1 MRRSLML
8 TLVAALLLP
17 ACKRD
22 RDDDG
27 IKEGEDCDDSDAAI
41 SPEATEICDGIDNDC
56 DGEKDEGLR
65 LPWYA
70 DTDGDTW
77 GDAAAELLTCAQP
90 DGYVANALD
99 CDDTTIRFH
108 PGAQETDCE
117 DPADYNCDGSVG
129 FADAD
134 TDGFPACRDCD
145 DAAVGTFPGADEVC
159 DGADNDC
166 NGDIDEEPV
175 DGGTWYLDYDLD
187 GYGGTLYPVVACE
200 SPDPVIYVDNDD
212 DCNDYSAVAF
222 PGGAEVCD
230 GVDND
235 CNGIFDAADPGV
247 LDAGLYYPDAD
258 GDGFGDEAL
267 LQLACDGLDGFIR
280 DGGDCDDSTELVN
293 PEQLELCNNG
303 VDDDCDA
310 AVQCELD
317 LSTAGHTFVGGNA
330 EERAGNDLAGLGDV
344 NGDGIDDL
352 IMGADLADVD
362 GDGNGEGAAY
372 VFFGP
377 ITEDFAAQSVN
388 DADIVIEGA
397 DPLDQAGLV
406 VGTIGD
412 INGDGINDIAVT
424 ASQHSGSPVATRS
437 KNGKVYV
444 FFGGADLAARG
455 INHVEDADLTFYGDR
470 NFDWFGGAAIRLGD
484 MNGDGLD
491 DFIIGTTG
499 DDDGGAQSGA
509 YNLFYS
515 SPSWSSGAVIAST
528 SSSAILY
535 GAAVNDRVG
544 LDGAGVGDID
554 GDGVRDAI
562 FGMQY
567 VTGSASNSGAVA
579 VGLGPLP
586 TGSLAV
592 NTLDANILG
601 SSANDWAG
609 ASVSAAGDSDGDGY
623 EDFYVSA
630 TADNT
635 PGGTGS
641 GSVYLLLGSADI
653 NADYDGQRLDDVY
666 AARLYGD
673 RSNDGIGGSID
684 GSADFNNDGVNDL
697 IVGATGAGAR
707 GEGLTYVVFGP
718 VSGTAAIGDL
728 ATGLL
733 RGEDLDD
740 GAGNV
745 ATFLGDL
752 DGSGRI
758 AIGVAAQYANR
769 GGSDA
774 GAAYIAFETIPN

>member
-1 MRRSLML
+1 MRRTVLL
-8 TLVAALLLP
+8 ALALLLP

-27 IKEGEDCDDSDAAI
+27 YKEGEDCDDGDPNV
-41 SPEATEICDGIDNDC
+41 SPEVAEICDGIDNDC
-56 DGEKDEGLR
+56 DGEVDEGLR
-65 LPWYA
+65 QPWYA

-77 GDAAAELLTCAQP
+77 GDPAAELLTCAQP
-90 DGYVANALD
+90 EGYVANALD
-99 CDDTTIRFH
+99 CDDTTVRFH

-129 FADAD
+129 YADAD
-134 TDGFPACRDCD
+134 GDGVAACYDCN
-145 DAAVGTFPGADEVC
+145 DAAADTFPGADERC
-159 DGADNDC
+159 DGVDNDC
-166 NGDIDEEPV
+166 NGDIDEEPI
-175 DGGTWYLDYDLD
+175 DGDTWVLDYDQD
-187 GYGGTLYPVVACE
+187 GYGGGLFTVNACE
-200 SPDPVIYVDNDD
+200 SPDPAFYVANDD
-212 DCNDYSAVAF
+212 DCNDYSAAAF

-230 GVDND
+230 GLDND
-235 CNGIFDAADPGV
+235 CNGIFDAEDPGV

-258 GDGFGDEAL
+258 GDGFGDDAL
-267 LQLACDGLDGFIR
+267 LQLACEGLEGFIR
-280 DGGDCDDSTELVN
+280 DGGDCDDSAELVN
-293 PEQLELCNNG
+293 PDHVEVCNNG
-303 VDDDCDA
+303 IDDDCAPD
-310 AVQCELD
+310 VRCELD
-317 LSTAGHTFVGGNA
+317 LASAGHVFVGGNA

-344 NGDGIDDL
+344 NGDGINDL
-352 IMGADLADVD
+352 IIGADLADVD

-377 ITEDFAAQSVN
+377 ITEDFTVGSVN

-406 VGTIGD
+406 VGTLGD
-412 INGDGINDIAVT
+412 INGDGINDIVVT
-424 ASQHSGSPVATRS
+424 ASQHSGSPTATRS

-455 INHVEDADLTFYGDR
+455 ISHVDDADLIFYGDR
-470 NFDWFGGAAIRLGD
+470 NFDWFGGSAIALGD

-491 DFIIGTTG
+491 DFIVGTTG

-515 SPSWSSGAVIAST
+515 DPSWASGALIAST
-528 SSSAILY
+528 TSSAILF
-535 GAAVNDRVG
+535 GAAANDRVG
-544 LDGAGVGDID
+544 LDGAGVGDLN
-554 GDGVRDAI
+554 GDGVPDAI

-567 VTGSASNSGAVA
+567 VTGSASNSGSVA

-586 TGSLAV
+586 TGALAV

-609 ASVSAAGDSDGDGY
+609 ASVSAAGDTNGDGY
-623 EDFYVSA
+623 DDFYVSA

-666 AARLYGD
+666 EARLYGD

-684 GSADFNNDGVNDL
+684 GSADFNNDGFNDL

-707 GEGLTYVVFGP
+707 GEGISYVVFGP
-718 VSGTAAIGDL
+718 VSGTSAIGDV

-745 ATFLGDL
+745 VSFLGDL
-752 DGSGRI
+752 DGSGRT
-758 AIGVAAQYANR
+758 AIGVSAQYANR

-774 GAAYIAFETIPN
+774 GAAYVVFETIPN